1 MSQKDK
7 KIIVEVINLI
17 ESSIREGLVEA
28 AFIKIFR
35 EKVEN
40 YLEEKLT
47 WKLH

>member
-17 ESSIREGLVEA
+17 ESSIHEGLVEA
-28 AFIKIFR
+28 DFIKLFR
-35 EKVEN
+35 KKVEN

-47 WKLH
+47 